1 MPVAK
6 ELTVVFADDQETMR
20 AMGKA
25 ALEKMGFEAIHV
37 VDGGRA
43 ALQVMGKSPV
53 HMVISDLH
61 MPDVDGMKLLKT
73 IRAHPTT
80 RRVPFILV
88 TAATQLA
95 NIKDAKKEGANNYVL
110 KPFDAATLKQ
120 KIEQVVG
127 PLY

>member
-6 ELTVVFADDQETMR
+6 DMTVVFADDQETMR
-20 AMGKA
+20 AMGKS
-25 ALEKMGFEAIHV
+25 ALQKMGFENIHV
-37 VDGGRA
+37 VESGRA
-43 ALQVMGKSPV
+43 VLQIMGKGPV
-53 HMVISDLH
+53 HIVISDLN

-73 IRAHPTT
+73 IRAHPNT
-80 RRVPFILV
+80 RRVPFILA
-88 TAATQLA
+88 TAATQLG
-95 NIKDAKKEGANNYVL
+95 NIKDAEKEGANNYVL